1 MGLAVQVSGSRER
14 WLGMKK
20 LVASLVLATLVLAG
34 CANSPSSGSAPSGDA
49 LPALLAAMHKTAAAG
64 SSRMAIDLNFTSPEQ
79 SLHVTGDVAYV
90 LDPADPASLRERVL
104 LDIPSMGVFPG
115 GEVEL
120 IVGKD
125 SVVYVR
131 APMLASYIPAKT
143 PWIKLDPSALPHQPG
158 GVGAAT
164 AAINPAALLAAI
176 KDAISVNEVGSDTV
190 DGTDATHYRAAVD
203 LVKLLPSIAE
213 LSPEH
218 PTDAE
223 MQEAKDQLAK
233 LGLETL
239 PIELWVDG
247 DGYLKQVRFA
257 LDLSTIAPDRP
268 GSSFTITLTLSDI
281 GEDIS
286 IDVPPASQV
295 TDLTDL
301 LGSAFSPAASLA

>member
-1 MGLAVQVSGSRER
+1 MKRLA
-14 WLGMKK
+14 
-20 LVASLVLATLVLAG
+20 ASLVLATLVLAG
-34 CANSPSSGSAPSGDA
+34 CANSPSSGSAPPGDA
-49 LPALLAAMHKTAAAG
+49 LPALLDAMHKTAAAG
-64 SSRMAIDLNFTSPEQ
+64 SSRMAIDLSFTSPGQ

-90 LDPADPASLRERVL
+90 LDPADPTSLRERVL

-120 IVGKD
+120 IVGKG

-143 PWIKLDPSALPHQPG
+143 PWIKLDPSALPQQPG
-158 GVGAAT
+158 GVGAT

-176 KDAISVNEVGSDTV
+176 EDAISVDEVGPDTV
-190 DGTDATHYRAAVD
+190 DGTDATHYRATVD
-203 LVKLLPSIAE
+203 LVQLLPSIAE
-213 LSPEH
+213 LAPEQ

-247 DGYLKQVRFA
+247 GGYLKQVQFA

-268 GSSFTITLTLSDI
+268 GSSFSLTLTLSDI

-286 IDVPPASQV
+286 IDVPPAPQV

-301 LGSAFSPAASLA
+301 LGSAFSPTASPA

>member
-1 MGLAVQVSGSRER
+1 MR
-14 WLGMKK
+14 K
-20 LVASLVLATLVLAG
+20 LMASLVLATLVLAG
-34 CANSPSSGSAPSGDA
+34 CADSPSSGSAPSGDA

-64 SSRMAIDLNFTSPEQ
+64 SSRMAIDLSFTSPEQ

-90 LDPADPASLRERVL
+90 LDPDDPTSLRERVL
-104 LDIPSMGVFPG
+104 LDIPSIGMMPG
-115 GEVEL
+115 GEVEM
-120 IVGKD
+120 IVGEGP
-125 SVVYVR
+125 VVYVR
-131 APMLASYIPAKT
+131 APMLAAYIPAKT
-143 PWIKLDPSALPHQPG
+143 PWIKLDPSALPKQAG
-158 GVGAAT
+158 GVGAA
-164 AAINPAALLAAI
+164 AAINPAAILAAI
-176 KDAISVNEVGSDTV
+176 KDAVSVDEVGPDTV
-190 DGTDATHYRAAVD
+190 DGADATHYRATID

-213 LSPEH
+213 ISPDQ

-247 DGYLKQVRFA
+247 DGYLKQIQFS

-268 GSSFTITLTLSDI
+268 GSSFSLTLTLSEI

-301 LGSAFSPAASLA
+301 LGSAFSPTASLA

>member
-1 MGLAVQVSGSRER
+1 
-14 WLGMKK
+14 
-20 LVASLVLATLVLAG
+20 LVAAIQKTSEA
-34 CANSPSSGSAPSGDA
+34 GSA
-49 LPALLAAMHKTAAAG
+49 
-64 SSRMAIDLNFTSPEQ
+64 RMAIDLTVTSPER

-90 LDPADPASLRERVL
+90 LDPADPTSLRERVL
-104 LDIPSMGVFPG
+104 LDIPSMGMMPG

-120 IVGKD
+120 IVGKG

-131 APMLASYIPAKT
+131 APMLASFIPAKT
-143 PWIKLDPSALPHQPG
+143 PWIKLDPSALPQQPG

-164 AAINPAALLAAI
+164 AALDPAAILAALEG
-176 KDAISVNEVGSDTV
+176 AISVDEVGTETV
-190 DGTDATHYRAAVD
+190 DGADATHYRATVD

-213 LSPEH
+213 LAPEA
-218 PTDAE
+218 PSDAE
-223 MQEAKDQLAK
+223 MQEAEDQLKK

-239 PIELWVDG
+239 PIDLWVDG

-257 LDLSTIAPDRP
+257 LDLSTVAPD
-268 GSSFTITLTLSDI
+268 GAGASFSVTLTLSDI
-281 GEDIS
+281 GEDIT

>member
-1 MGLAVQVSGSRER
+1 
-14 WLGMKK
+14 MKK
-20 LVASLVLATLVLAG
+20 LMASLLLAILVLSG
-34 CANSPSSGSAPSGDA
+34 CANSSSSGSEPSGDA
-49 LPALLAAMHKTAAAG
+49 LPALVAAIQKTTAAG
-64 SSRMAIDLNFTSPEQ
+64 SARMAIDLRFTSPEQ

-90 LDPADPASLRERVL
+90 LDPDDLTSLRERLL
-104 LDIPSMGVFPG
+104 LDIPSIGMMPG

-120 IVGKD
+120 IIGKD

-143 PWIKLDPSALPHQPG
+143 PWIKLDPSSLPQQQG

-164 AAINPAALLAAI
+164 AALDPAAILAALEG
-176 KDAISVNEVGSDTV
+176 AISVDEVGSETV
-190 DGTDATHYRAAVD
+190 DGDDATHYRATVD
-203 LVKLLPSIAE
+203 LVKLLPSMAD
-213 LSPEH
+213 LAPDA

-223 MQEAKDQLAK
+223 MQEAKDKLAE
-233 LGLETL
+233 LGLDTL

-247 DGYLKQVRFA
+247 DGYLKQIQLA

-268 GSSFTITLTLSDI
+268 GASFSVTLTLSDI

-295 TDLTDL
+295 TDLTEL
-301 LGSAFSPAASLA
+301 LGSAFSPTASLA